1 MHGGLDATFKEKF
14 GPLNYEDEFCSYSLL
29 LQSLSEELQFSRQNS
44 ASLDEMSDLKRQVV
58 LLQQQGEDKDRT
70 IRQLQRQLEAAN
82 RNRGNNDSPAARS
95 PPVNGNAAAAA
106 SNVATQTDRVRM
118 RKKRNLFLPSEI
130 HVFC

>member
-1 MHGGLDATFKEKF
+1 M
-14 GPLNYEDEFCSYSLL
+14 
-29 LQSLSEELQFSRQNS
+29 QSLSEELQFSRQNS
-44 ASLDEMSDLKRQVV
+44 TSLDEMSDLKRQVV

-95 PPVNGNAAAAA
+95 PPVNGNATAVA

-118 RKKRNLFLPSEI
+118 RKSETSSS
-130 HVFC
+130 F